1 MNTVKKEL
9 EQLNDAEKQ
18 ALNIPVVMRSY
29 RSKKQKIKNKIKKW
43 KKKLKKRRDNNC
55 A

>member
-1 MNTVKKEL
+1 MNKVKKEL

-18 ALNIPVVMRSY
+18 ALNIPDVMRSFNS
-29 RSKKQKIKNKIKKW
+29 RKDKAR
-43 KKKLKKRRDNNC
+43 KKKLKWAKKMRNKNC